1 MIRSEDSVQA
11 IPEVSAAPGSGVPP
25 KAILLFSDGTG
36 NSSAKLFKTNVWRLY
51 EAVELGPAPQGAQVQ
66 IAFYDNGVGTSG
78 FRPVALLGGIFGWG
92 LKRNVLRLYTF
103 LCRNYR
109 RDDKIY
115 AFGFSRG
122 AFTIRVLVALIARQG
137 ILTGHKESD
146 LAYLVHDAYRD
157 YCRENFPRRW
167 PRFLAQG
174 IRGVRDGYISLKRRI
189 RGQIRYR
196 QTERLYEDIEFV
208 GVWDTVSAYGG
219 PFAELTRGIDDW
231 VWPLSMPNY
240 RLSARVRR
248 ARHALS
254 LDDERDAFWP
264 LLWDEHL
271 EWEQVI
277 RGGEYYYQDADGE
290 LKTGKR
296 PVSGNRLRQVWFAGV
311 HSDVGGGYPD
321 ESLSYTSLTWMM
333 DELRDDLRFIPQF
346 VDRATALANPLGPI
360 HDSRAGLAAY
370 YRYQPRKIAAFL
382 DPPDHK
388 SVSLRDPW
396 AMGSPPHGLLRR
408 ALVHESVLARIASGV
423 DNYAPSALP
432 ATFIPILSTGP
443 VARCALSKANLHS
456 LSRSPNER
464 KCRYERQEN
473 EWDSVWRR
481 RLTYFL
487 TVIAT
492 FVLLALPV
500 IPLLDSLDDICSDDR
515 CFAQE
520 ISNTA
525 LIFLPESFRGW
536 LTPWAERPIGTLVL
550 LIAIFALVW
559 SGKRA
564 ERRFRDDV
572 RQSWEDFRNGIFEG
586 KPREPATHDPAT
598 PLRRFRE
605 SRAYQFVLF
614 DIKWRFL
621 PLLFG
626 ISTLLA
632 IVYASVV
639 LVTQAA
645 YAVVEPHSYFCEPEA
660 AAPGPN
666 FHVQDW
672 CNDTGQDV
680 RSGRS
685 YRLVLTPNPE
695 DPWNDGW
702 NRVLWFEADEIPA
715 GPRGVTEETPPM
727 MLGRPL
733 KRVTKAR
740 WLQPVVEV
748 RAEQLGRLR
757 RWQWLVG
764 EDIELREVHF
774 RPRGDGRYESG
785 KLCSRRSGR
794 VYLFANDA
802 APLLLPLLYRN
813 NGGSAHVEVEQDG
826 TICTPE

>member
-1 MIRSEDSVQA
+1 MVRSEESVQS
-11 IPEVSAAPGSGVPP
+11 IPEVSAAPGSGIQP

-51 EAVELGPAPQGAQVQ
+51 EAVELGPAPAGAQVQ

-109 RDDKIY
+109 KDDKIY

-122 AFTIRVLVALIARQG
+122 AFTIRILVALIARQG
-137 ILTGHKESD
+137 ILTGQKDSD

-157 YCRENFPRRW
+157 YCRDNFPRRW
-167 PRFLAQG
+167 PRALARG
-174 IRGVRDGYISLKRRI
+174 IRSVRDAVIRFKRFV
-189 RGQIRYR
+189 RGQIRYA
-196 QTERLYEDIEFV
+196 QTARSYDDIEFV
-208 GVWDTVSAYGG
+208 GVWDTVAAYGG

-271 EWEQVI
+271 EWEQVF
-277 RGGEYYYQDADGE
+277 RGGEFFYQDSDGA
-290 LKTGKR
+290 LKTGLR
-296 PVSGNRLRQVWFAGV
+296 PVSGSRLRQVWFAGV

-346 VDRATALANPLGPI
+346 VDRAAALANPLGPI
-360 HDSRAGLAAY
+360 HDSRAGVAAY

-388 SVSLRDPW
+388 TASLRDPG
-396 AMGSPPHGLLRR
+396 AMGATPHGLLRR
-408 ALVHESVLARIASGV
+408 VLVHESVLARIASGV

-432 ATFIPILSTGP
+432 SKFIPILSTGP
-443 VARCALSKANLHS
+443 VARSSLSNANLAS
-456 LSRSPNER
+456 LTRSHGER
-464 KCRYERQEN
+464 KSRYERQEN

-481 RLTYFL
+481 RVTYFL

-492 FVLLALPV
+492 IVLLALPV
-500 IPLLDSLDDICSDDR
+500 IPWLASLDDICSDDR

-525 LIFLPESFRGW
+525 LIFLPETFRGW
-536 LTPWAERPIGTLVL
+536 LTPWAERPIGTLALLVAILVL
-550 LIAIFALVW
+550 IW

-564 ERRFRDDV
+564 ERRFRDEV
-572 RQSWEDFRNGIFEG
+572 RQTWEDFRNGYFKG
-586 KPREPATHDPAT
+586 KQPDDPT
-598 PLRRFRE
+598 PLRNSRE

-614 DIKWRFL
+614 DVKWRFL
-621 PLLFG
+621 PLMFG
-626 ISTLLA
+626 IGSLLA
-632 IVYASVV
+632 VLYAGTV
-639 LVTQAA
+639 LLTQAS
-645 YAVVEPHSYFCEPEA
+645 YAIAEPHAYFCDRETA
-660 AAPGPN
+660 SPGPN
-666 FHVQDW
+666 FQVQDW
-672 CNDTGQDV
+672 CNDIGAEVQ
-680 RSGRS
+680 SERS
-685 YRLVLTPNPE
+685 YRLSLTPGQ
-695 DPWNDGW
+695 PWNDGW
-702 NRVLWFEADEIPA
+702 DRVLWIDTDEIPA
-715 GPRGVTEETPPM
+715 GPQGVAEETLPM
-727 MLGRPL
+727 MIGRPL

-748 RAEQLGRLR
+748 RAQQTGWLR

-774 RPRGDGRYESG
+774 RPRQDGTYLSDP
-785 KLCSRRSGR
+785 LCSRRSGR

-802 APLLLPLLYRN
+802 APLLLPFLYRN
-813 NGGSAHVEVEQDG
+813 NGGSAHVEVEQDRSACQPG
-826 TICTPE
+826 